1 MSFLPSDGEWVS
13 SHYFEVPQKTIAAC
27 GSLRGRRILD
37 VGCGDMLTDFGLL
50 NAGADNIVGLDLAD
64 TIDLHA
70 VHQRLVNHGIQPP
83 QNYSGQIVYQGYNG
97 TDFPFPD
104 ESFEMVFSWG
114 VFEHVADV
122 PRVLAEMYRVLQP
135 DGLALIVVYPWY
147 PCVYGSHL
155 SDFID
160 EPFFHLKWDHQTIRR
175 QLDAS
180 VLDHP
185 GRKAMIDRVWP
196 HFVALNRYSAARFHD
211 EVRKTRFFVHRC
223 ELTTFAQDLGA
234 LPAGVSSLDAMICGS
249 QLVLGKNPAT
259 KSPSQLVCEEPA
271 KDPVQEAPAGTQVA
285 AAAAAPSVP
294 PAASLPLPPLPLR
307 QQVSPIVDE
316 SYYDNPTGGFIW
328 GPLEIG
334 PLKPGQ
340 AYERIFDFGCG
351 CGREARRLLLQRQKP
366 RSYVGLDINRA
377 MIEWCQAN
385 LGQDGFQFHHHDVW
399 SKTYAPENSPNR
411 HLPIAGFGSGF
422 TLVEA
427 NSVFTHLHDDQTRF
441 YLEQMRSMLAPTGII
456 RASWFLFNKHCFPV
470 MGGDMNTLFVSETD
484 TTAAVYYDWLYL
496 VRMTRSL
503 GYRIVMTE
511 WAQLLGFHNIIC
523 LALDERF
530 TDLGDAMPPG
540 ASVLGF

>member
-1 MSFLPSDGEWVS
+1 
-13 SHYFEVPQKTIAAC
+13 
-27 GSLRGRRILD
+27 
-37 VGCGDMLTDFGLL
+37 
-50 NAGADNIVGLDLAD
+50 
-64 TIDLHA
+64 
-70 VHQRLVNHGIQPP
+70 
-83 QNYSGQIVYQGYNG
+83 
-97 TDFPFPD
+97 
-104 ESFEMVFSWG
+104 
-114 VFEHVADV
+114 
-122 PRVLAEMYRVLQP
+122 
-135 DGLALIVVYPWY
+135 
-147 PCVYGSHL
+147 
-155 SDFID
+155 
-160 EPFFHLKWDHQTIRR
+160 
-175 QLDAS
+175 
-180 VLDHP
+180 
-185 GRKAMIDRVWP
+185 
-196 HFVALNRYSAARFHD
+196 
-211 EVRKTRFFVHRC
+211 
-223 ELTTFAQDLGA
+223 
-234 LPAGVSSLDAMICGS
+234 
-249 QLVLGKNPAT
+249 
-259 KSPSQLVCEEPA
+259 
-271 KDPVQEAPAGTQVA
+271 
-285 AAAAAPSVP
+285 
-294 PAASLPLPPLPLR
+294 
-307 QQVSPIVDE
+307 VDE